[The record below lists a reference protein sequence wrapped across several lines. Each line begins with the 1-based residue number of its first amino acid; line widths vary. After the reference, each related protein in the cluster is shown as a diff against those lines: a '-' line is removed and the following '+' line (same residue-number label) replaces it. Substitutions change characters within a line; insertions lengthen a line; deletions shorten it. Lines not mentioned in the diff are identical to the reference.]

1 MANGFGS
8 LYVGA
13 SGLQSSQNGLNV
25 ISNNLANIGTEGY
38 VRQRVFYEDRHYTSF
53 QNAAV
58 STQQTGLG
66 VNIGDVIHARD
77 AFLDRAYRSENGR
90 SAFYAAGYDATSEIE
105 TQLQET
111 DGKAFRDAITDL
123 YSAFAE
129 YAKDPSNTTY
139 QNLVIQKSELFLSR
153 ASGVYD
159 GLAKYQSTINVKIKN
174 DVTRINELGKEI
186 QELNKAIQRIEAGKV
201 ETAMELRDQ
210 RDKDLDELSKLA
222 DIEYSESA
230 DGIVKVRLE
239 GTEFLDEVHVYQLGL
254 KEDNLTGFLTPYWT
268 HLSNPARDQYY
279 PAFSTETI
287 DPAVR
292 NDVGEVKSLLL
303 ARGDHNANYFDLE
316 NLTSDQYS
324 KGISNSVVMNSQA
337 ELDRLVHTIMTG
349 VNDLLAPNT
358 TYGAVTGSTG
368 TVTGKDSMGNVVLI
382 GPDTKILDVDKCC
395 YGESKK
401 LPPEELYTR
410 TGCNRYKQV
419 TVTDAAGNDQL
430 LYVYNEEDSSDL
442 STCYTLKDVTVN
454 QELKSFPTE
463 LPHLTKNDGVAYSM
477 ADDIYQLWESSGYT
491 LNPSDI
497 TPTSFTGFYTKYI
510 GELATQGSIYKTT
523 SESLTS
529 TTATIESNRQA
540 VIGVSSDEELT
551 NMIKFQNAY
560 NASSR
565 YINVVSEMIEYLL
578 SSVS

>member
-111 DGKAFRDAITDL
+111 DGEAFRDAITDL

-201 ETAMELRDQ
+201 ETTWSFEIREIRTWMN
-210 RDKDLDELSKLA
+210 
-222 DIEYSESA
+222 YP
-230 DGIVKVRLE
+230 
-239 GTEFLDEVHVYQLGL
+239 
-254 KEDNLTGFLTPYWT
+254 NLL
-268 HLSNPARDQYY
+268 
-279 PAFSTETI
+279 
-287 DPAVR
+287 
-292 NDVGEVKSLLL
+292 
-303 ARGDHNANYFDLE
+303 
-316 NLTSDQYS
+316 
-324 KGISNSVVMNSQA
+324 ISNILNLQM
-337 ELDRLVHTIMTG
+337 
-349 VNDLLAPNT
+349 
-358 TYGAVTGSTG
+358 
-368 TVTGKDSMGNVVLI
+368 VL
-382 GPDTKILDVDKCC
+382 
-395 YGESKK
+395 
-401 LPPEELYTR
+401 
-410 TGCNRYKQV
+410 
-419 TVTDAAGNDQL
+419 
-430 LYVYNEEDSSDL
+430 
-442 STCYTLKDVTVN
+442 
-454 QELKSFPTE
+454 
-463 LPHLTKNDGVAYSM
+463 
-477 ADDIYQLWESSGYT
+477 
-491 LNPSDI
+491 
-497 TPTSFTGFYTKYI
+497 
-510 GELATQGSIYKTT
+510 
-523 SESLTS
+523 
-529 TTATIESNRQA
+529 
-540 VIGVSSDEELT
+540 
-551 NMIKFQNAY
+551 
-560 NASSR
+560 
-565 YINVVSEMIEYLL
+565 
-578 SSVS
+578 